1 MILNSLVKSSNNV
14 VSIGSNISHF
24 PSYNKIY
31 IKEHKLNKTKISHGS
46 NLITG
51 VTNYFEPIEVMVVVG
66 NYAYFGQNKMVTR
79 LNILTGETAFFTNKS
94 DEKIDA
100 LVKMW

>member
-1 MILNSLVKSSNNV
+1 MRSVQQ
-14 VSIGSNISHF
+14 NISNF
-24 PSYNKIY
+24 GYNKIY

-66 NYAYFGQNKMVTR
+66 NYTYFGQNKMVTR

-94 DEKIDA
+94 DEEIDA